1 MPIDRQAPVYVAGH
15 RGMVGSA
22 IMRRLEGLGFTD
34 IITRT
39 HSDLDLREQADVRTF
54 FAKAKPRYVFLAAAR
69 VGGIHANNTYRA
81 DFIRENLE
89 VQTNVIDS
97 AYRSGTDKLLFLG
110 SSCIYPREAPQP
122 MREEYF
128 LTGRLEPTNEPYAIA
143 KIAGIKMCESYRRQ
157 YGFNAISIMPTNL
170 YGPGDNFDLENSHML
185 PALIRKFH
193 EAKAANAPSVD
204 VWGTGTPQRELMHV
218 DDMAD
223 ACLFLMD
230 HYDDEGIV
238 NAGLGRDATIKEIAE
253 TVGRVTGYTGR
264 IEFDTTRPDGMRRKL
279 LDVTKINGL
288 GWQAKTN
295 LEDGIRS
302 TYRWYL
308 ETHASAP
315 GAV

>member
-1 MPIDRQAPVYVAGH
+1 MTIDRQASVYVAGH

-22 IMRRLEGLGFTD
+22 IMRRLEALGFTD

-143 KIAGIKMCESYRRQ
+143 KIAGIKMCESYRYQ

-193 EAKAANAPSVD
+193 EAKSVNAPSVD

-238 NAGLGRDATIKEIAE
+238 NAGLGSDATIKEIAE

-308 ETHASAP
+308 ETHSSAP